1 MKNIETDDTL
11 GFFLNKVNRKLKN
24 GLHARASSCQIT
36 SKQWGILNFLW
47 NHEGITPKE
56 VSDLTLKDKPN
67 IHRIFSQLIK
77 KVHQAKK
84 HPADK
89 RSYHLFLTD
98 EGKSLSLQ
106 LAPIVTML
114 LEQAAH
120 TIKKE
125 KFEELKNTLDKIYA
139 NLSKI

>member
-1 MKNIETDDTL
+1 MKNIETNDTL

-36 SKQWGILNFLW
+36 SKQWGALNFLW

-67 IHRIFSQLIK
+67 IHRILSQ
-77 KVHQAKK
+77 VHQVKK

-120 TIKKE
+120 TIKK
-125 KFEELKNTLDKIYA
+125 KI
-139 NLSKI
+139 